1 MDFSFVEPKTI
12 FLIIHLVGLALG
24 VGGALISDAMFFK
37 AIKDKRIIKTEM
49 EFLRLGSWSVG
60 IGLFMLVFSG
70 LGMFM
75 LDHERYLA
83 SAKFLAKMSVVAV
96 LIVNGVIL
104 HQLQIPYLMKITE
117 KHSST
122 LAAFSKTRG
131 WFIVGGVVSLV
142 SWLSALTLG
151 AFRSIPWPY
160 EKIMFTYVLALG
172 VGFLIAYIL
181 RNELFPPQQKK
192 ESS

>member
-1 MDFSFVEPKTI
+1 MDLSFVEPKTV
-12 FLIIHLVGLALG
+12 FLILHLVGLALG

-60 IGLFMLVFSG
+60 LGLMLLVFSG

-83 SAKFLAKMSVVAV
+83 SSKFLAKMSVVAI
-96 LIVNGVIL
+96 LIVNGVVL

-122 LAAFSKTRG
+122 LAAFSKTRT
-131 WFIVGGVVSLV
+131 WFIVGGVVSIV

-151 AFRSIPWPY
+151 AFRSIPWSY
-160 EKIMFTYVLALG
+160 GNIMMVYLAVLALG
-172 VGFLIAYIL
+172 LVVAYVL
-181 RNELFPPQQKK
+181 RDVLFPPQK
-192 ESS
+192 

>member
-1 MDFSFVEPKTI
+1 MDFSFVEPKTV
-12 FLIIHLVGLALG
+12 FLIIHLLGLALG
-24 VGGALISDAMFFK
+24 VGGALLSDAMFFK

-60 IGLFMLVFSG
+60 LGLMMLVFSG

-83 SAKFLAKMSVVAV
+83 SSKFLAKMTIVAI
-96 LIVNGVIL
+96 LIVNGVVL

-122 LAAFSKTRG
+122 LAAFSKTRF
-131 WFIVGGVVSLV
+131 WFIIGGVVSIV
-142 SWLSALTLG
+142 SWLSALVLG

-160 EKIMFTYVLALG
+160 EQIMFTYFLVLAFGLA
-172 VGFLIAYIL
+172 VAYFLRDA
-181 RNELFPPQQKK
+181 LFPQHK
-192 ESS
+192 